1 MQEVSPLAVNYWT
14 SSDGE
19 LVTAVEHSLPTTI
32 QILGDVVEAYNHE
45 KVGGTQ
51 KTMVFMK

>member
-1 MQEVSPLAVNYWT
+1 MSPLAVNYWT